1 MTLSPELVAILA
13 CPVDHEP
20 LLYLDAENL
29 LYNPRLKR
37 KYRIE
42 GDIPILLIE
51 EAEIVDDAEHVR
63 LLGLA
68 SERPSADQ
76 GEDA

>member
-51 EAEIVDDAEHVR
+51 EAVIVDDAEHVR
-63 LLGLA
+63 LLALA
-68 SERPSADQ
+68 SERPSTDQ

>member
-20 LLYLDAENL
+20 LLYLDTENL

-51 EAEIVDDAEHVR
+51 EGVIVDDAEHVR
-63 LLGLA
+63 LLALA
-68 SERPSADQ
+68 SEKSSADE